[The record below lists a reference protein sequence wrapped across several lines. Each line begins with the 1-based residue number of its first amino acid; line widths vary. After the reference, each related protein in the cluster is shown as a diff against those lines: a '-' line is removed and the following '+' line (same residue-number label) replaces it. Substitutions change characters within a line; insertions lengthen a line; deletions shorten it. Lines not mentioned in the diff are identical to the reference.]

1 MECDQMRE
9 LISAYADGELEAK
22 RARRGRA
29 ASGRLR
35 GMFPIAEN
43 HFGAEGGDAE

>member
-22 RARRGRA
+22 ECAEAERHLGDC
-29 ASGRLR
+29 